1 MNTSFKIALGYIAL
15 IGLLFGS
22 IVYIYK
28 QMELLTTQTELEE
41 SISNRRKTT
50 HQIINH
56 LYQAEIIGQTLR
68 SGKLDEYP
76 AYKHAMQEA
85 RASIDSLQQMFNDTI
100 QQIRLDSVR
109 MLLDEKEIN
118 IRLMLEAMRENPADK
133 IYRQQIDQLIAQ
145 QDSLLST
152 PRVQKKVVTHQNT
165 YTIHHKPKKFFK
177 RLAEVFSPGKSD
189 STKVNNV
196 IQEVYTDTIEETYN
210 PVDTIA
216 TILTDIQHK
225 VFQTQQER
233 QQMIDNRINL
243 LRIAGSE
250 LNQRV
255 TQILETIEE
264 EEQKAIENRLNHE
277 QFIRNK
283 AANAMATISI
293 IAVILVTVFLF
304 LILRDIT
311 RSNHYRKEL
320 EKAKLYAENLLIAR
334 EKLMLTITHD
344 IKAPAGSIIGYIDL
358 LIRLIQDKRQ
368 LFYLQNMKSSAN
380 HLLDLVTSLLDY
392 HRLEAG
398 KMDLHP
404 VAFKPHQLFE
414 TVYTSFVPLAAKK
427 GLQLVFN
434 ENISPELTLEGD
446 PFRIRQIVENLLTN
460 ALKFTE
466 KGSIEIGI
474 DYQGN
479 QFIFSITDTGCGMT
493 LQEQEKIFQEFTRL
507 RSAQGQ
513 EGFGL
518 GLSITKK
525 LVELLKGKLTVE
537 SRPQYGS
544 TFKVTMPL
552 PSYGQKIQPEQEQ
565 IKMSLP
571 ARRQIRILLV
581 DDDKIQL
588 NLTDAMIRNLFTGDN
603 NITNLII
610 RQCEQPEE
618 FFEWIKTEN
627 FDLVLTD
634 IQMPAMNGFELLDTL
649 RKQNV
654 SQAGTIPVIAITARS
669 DMDEKDFQAKGFAG
683 CLHKPF
689 NLSDLAAVISRY
701 INITMK
707 DTTDKSHQTKQ
718 KSCQYNFKPL
728 TEFSGDDQDA
738 AEEIMTTFIQETQQ
752 NLENIQKAV
761 EHKDMTSLC
770 KIAHKMLP
778 IFSMIQAD
786 KALPSLQWLE
796 ERREEKTL
804 TAEAQQHAAIL
815 IEIAEDIIQLA
826 KADLSR

>member
-552 PSYGQKIQPEQEQ
+552 PSYGQKIQPKQEQ

-752 NLENIQKAV
+752 NLGNIQKAV

-815 IEIAEDIIQLA
+815 IEIAEDIIQQA

>member
-152 PRVQKKVVTHQNT
+152 PRVQKKVITHQNT

-752 NLENIQKAV
+752 NLGNIQKAV

-815 IEIAEDIIQLA
+815 IEIAEDIIQQA

>member
-189 STKVNNV
+189 STKVNNI

-233 QQMIDNRINL
+233 RQMIDNRINL

-293 IAVILVTVFLF
+293 IAVILVIVFLF

-537 SRPQYGS
+537 SRPQHGS

-701 INITMK
+701 INITLK

-718 KSCQYNFKPL
+718 ESCQYNFKPL

-752 NLENIQKAV
+752 NLGNIQKAV
-761 EHKDMTSLC
+761 EHKDMASLC

-815 IEIAEDIIQLA
+815 IEIAEDIIQQA

>member
-152 PRVQKKVVTHQNT
+152 PRVQKKVITHQNT

-493 LQEQEKIFQEFTRL
+493 LQKQEKIFQEFTRL

-752 NLENIQKAV
+752 NLGNIQKAV

-815 IEIAEDIIQLA
+815 IEIAEDIIQQA

>member
-145 QDSLLST
+145 QDSLLSA

-250 LNQRV
+250 LNLRV

-588 NLTDAMIRNLFTGDN
+588 NLTDAMIRNLFTRDN

-752 NLENIQKAV
+752 NLGNIQKAV

-815 IEIAEDIIQLA
+815 IEIAEDIIQQA

>member
-728 TEFSGDDQDA
+728 TEFSGDDLDA
-738 AEEIMTTFIQETQQ
+738 AKEIMTTFIQETQQ
-752 NLENIQKAV
+752 NLGNIQKAV

-778 IFSMIQAD
+778 IFSMIQAN

-796 ERREEKTL
+796 ERREEKIL
-804 TAEAQQHAAIL
+804 TVEAQKHATIL
-815 IEIAEDIIQLA
+815 IKTAEDIIQQA
-826 KADLSR
+826 KADLSH

>member
-588 NLTDAMIRNLFTGDN
+588 NLTDAMIRNLFTRDN

-752 NLENIQKAV
+752 NLGNIQKAV

-815 IEIAEDIIQLA
+815 IEIAEDIIQQA

>member
-474 DYQGN
+474 DYQGS

-537 SRPQYGS
+537 SRPQHGS

-701 INITMK
+701 INITLK

-718 KSCQYNFKPL
+718 ESCQYNFKPL

-752 NLENIQKAV
+752 NLGNIQKAV

-815 IEIAEDIIQLA
+815 IEIAEDIIQQA

>member
-358 LIRLIQDKRQ
+358 LIRLIQNKRQ

-610 RQCEQPEE
+610 RQCEQPKE

-752 NLENIQKAV
+752 NLGNIQKAV

-815 IEIAEDIIQLA
+815 IEIAEDIIQQA

>member
-1 MNTSFKIALGYIAL
+1 MNISFKIALGYIAL

-68 SGKLDEYP
+68 SGRLNEYP
-76 AYKHAMQEA
+76 AYQQAMQEA
-85 RASIDSLQQMFNDTI
+85 RVAIDSLQEMFNDTI
-100 QQIRLDSVR
+100 QQARLDSVR

-145 QDSLLST
+145 QDSLLNT
-152 PRVQKKVVTHQNT
+152 THVQRKVVTHQNT

-196 IQEVYTDTIEETYN
+196 IQEIYTDTIEEAYN
-210 PVDTIA
+210 PADTIA
-216 TILTDIQHK
+216 TILTGIQHK

-264 EEQKAIENRLNHE
+264 EEQKAIENRLSHE
-277 QFIRNK
+277 QFIRKK

-466 KGSIEIGI
+466 KGSIEIST

-479 QFIFSITDTGCGMT
+479 QFIFSIKDTGCGMT

-544 TFKVTMPL
+544 KFKVTMPL
-552 PSYGQKIQPEQEQ
+552 PSYGHKKQPEQEQ
-565 IKMSLP
+565 IKIPLP
-571 ARRQIRILLV
+571 TQRQIRILLV

-588 NLTDAMIRNLFTGDN
+588 NLTDAMIRNLFIGDN

-689 NLSDLAAVISRY
+689 NLSDLAGVISRY
-701 INITMK
+701 INITLK
-707 DTTDKSHQTKQ
+707 DTAGKSLQTKQ
-718 KSCQYNFKPL
+718 ESCQYNFKPL
-728 TEFSGDDQDA
+728 TEFSGDDLDA
-738 AEEIMTTFIQETQQ
+738 AKEIITTFIQETQQ

-778 IFSMIQAD
+778 IFSMIQAN
-786 KALPSLQWLE
+786 KALPSLHWLE
-796 ERREEKTL
+796 ERREEKIL
-804 TAEAQQHAAIL
+804 TVEAQKHATIL
-815 IEIAEDIIQLA
+815 IKTAEDIIQQA
-826 KADLSR
+826 KADLSH